1 MIFCNG
7 VNIRARVRVQLLRSP
22 HLNPLPEGEE
32 MIQVQ
37 TGKMVYSTNRAHG
50 LQWIGKEER
59 ADAVGGNQCYGSTSR
74 VYR

>member
-1 MIFCNG
+1 MRIT
-7 VNIRARVRVQLLRSP
+7 RLLIVLLFFTPSE
-22 HLNPLPEGEE
+22 LFAQE
-32 MIQVQ
+32 VQ

>member
-1 MIFCNG
+1 MWLEN
-7 VNIRARVRVQLLRSP
+7 
-22 HLNPLPEGEE
+22 LNLSLSSPLPLGEAAAL
-32 MIQVQ
+32 VQ

>member
-1 MIFCNG
+1 MERWFYI
-7 VNIRARVRVQLLRSP
+7 SP
-22 HLNPLPEGEE
+22 SPFGRGKGE
-32 MIQVQ
+32 VQ